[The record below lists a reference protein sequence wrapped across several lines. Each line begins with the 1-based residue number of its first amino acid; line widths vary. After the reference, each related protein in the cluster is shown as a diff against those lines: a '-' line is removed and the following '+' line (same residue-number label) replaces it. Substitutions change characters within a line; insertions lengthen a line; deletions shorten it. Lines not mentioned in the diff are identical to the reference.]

1 MKRLLAVVA
10 CFAVGCGGKAPEFSQ
25 QAKAIVKK
33 FEQQLPQH
41 KTASFKQLC
50 EEVDKMHDQKKLSD
64 EEYQALHKVCGQA
77 KEGQW
82 DRAAANLKP
91 LTESLAQTKK

>member
-1 MKRLLAVVA
+1 MKRLLALVA
-10 CFAVGCGGKAPEFSQ
+10 CLAVGCGGKSPQLSQ
-25 QAKAIVKK
+25 QGQAMVKK

-41 KTASFKQLC
+41 KTPTFKQLC

-64 EEYQALHKVCGQA
+64 EEYQARHKVCGQA
-77 KEGQW
+77 KDGQW

-91 LTESLAQTKK
+91 LSDAVAAKK